1 MASWVIVAIPSA
13 RDDVW
18 RISSEKVPH
27 MTLCY
32 LGEQDDDL
40 AAQRISLY
48 LKHLAELT
56 MQRFG
61 MEVTRRG
68 ALGPDNADVLFFDK
82 QESNAKKLEDIRSM
96 LLKQQ
101 DIFEMYKSIE
111 QYEEWTPHLT
121 LGWPDRP
128 AKKLKDDNPNW
139 YPYWVD
145 FDRVALWLAD
155 SEGPEFVLDESRY
168 HDEAYQSAIQ
178 KGEDVAEDTLAH
190 YGIKGMKW
198 GVSRT
203 RQQIDADSA
212 DVTRVKEARGKIKAN
227 RTTDVLSNKELQDV
241 VTRLNLEQQYTRLTT
256 PQNKELFKGQNFI
269 KELTKTGK
277 TVNDAVNTASSVH
290 ATLGPLLQAAASQ
303 TSKRASHSTGSIT
316 KKEARSRKKNPY
328 GGTIG
333 DM

>member
-168 HDEAYQSAIQ
+168 RDEAYQSATQ

-241 VTRLNLEQQYTRLTT
+241 VTRLNLEQQYSRLTT
-256 PQNKELFKGQNFI
+256 PQKKQAFKGEDFVKNTI
-269 KELTKTGK
+269 KTGK
-277 TVNDAVNTASSVH
+277 TISEAYSTYNNVQTIFKDIQKKAS
-290 ATLGPLLQAAASQ
+290 
-303 TSKRASHSTGSIT
+303 K
-316 KKEARSRKKNPY
+316 
-328 GGTIG
+328 
-333 DM
+333 